1 MFSKACEY
9 GIKATTYIAL
19 QSLDNRRVSLKSIS
33 GEIDS
38 PIAFT
43 AKILQI
49 LSRNCIIESSK
60 GPAGGFQIDRNKMDE
75 IKLSH
80 IVSAIDGDAVY
91 RGCGLG
97 LPECNDN
104 RPCPVHDQFV
114 KIRNELKKMLER
126 TSIYQLTEGLEV
138 GLTYLKR

>member
-38 PIAFT
+38 PVAFT